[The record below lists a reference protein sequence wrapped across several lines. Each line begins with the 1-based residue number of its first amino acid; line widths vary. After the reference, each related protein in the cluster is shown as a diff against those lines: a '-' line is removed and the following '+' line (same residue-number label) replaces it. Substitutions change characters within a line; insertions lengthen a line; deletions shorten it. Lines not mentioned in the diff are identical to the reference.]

1 MERWFINRN
10 YYLYSYLP
18 FLFFRWAKSTAITRL
33 RVWKILKWTDLKNV
47 CQITNEEYHID
58 KTNINKNGGCEK
70 SWKIGETKK
79 NICFFAIT
87 LNYSKQT
94 QLIIDTA
101 WINRVEVLKTRNKEG
116 KNKIELGNIVNDK

>member
-1 MERWFINRN
+1 MEVVR
-10 YYLYSYLP
+10 
-18 FLFFRWAKSTAITRL
+18 KVERL
-33 RVWKILKWTDLKNV
+33 VKQT
-47 CQITNEEYHID
+47 
-58 KTNINKNGGCEK
+58 
-70 SWKIGETKK
+70 K